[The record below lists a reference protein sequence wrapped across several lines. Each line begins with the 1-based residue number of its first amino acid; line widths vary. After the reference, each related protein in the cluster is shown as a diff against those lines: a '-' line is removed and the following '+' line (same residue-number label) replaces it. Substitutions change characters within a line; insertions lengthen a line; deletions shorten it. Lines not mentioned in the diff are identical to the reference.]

1 MVHKKDGTLL
11 SVERLGEKLFRLRIH
26 SPVLSRKALP
36 GNFCHLKVGEGH
48 SPLLRR
54 AFSFH
59 QADKERNSFALLFKV
74 VGPGTEILSR
84 KNPGDKIDLL
94 APLGNS
100 FALPQ
105 KGEKAVLVAGGM
117 GIAPLYYLLHYL
129 LKRKLDPGEIV
140 LFYGVKTK
148 DELVLLEKLS
158 PLGIRLHLAAED
170 GKIGYKGMLTD
181 LLFQELRE
189 KRLESKKSRFYV
201 CGPNPMLKKIS
212 NLSKKFNLSCQI
224 SLENHMPCGMG
235 ACFGCVI
242 KTIQGYR
249 RVCKDGPV
257 FDAREV
263 IFD

>member
-1 MVHKKDGTLL
+1 MVYKKDGTLL
-11 SVERLGEKLFRLRIH
+11 SVERLGERLFRLKIY

-36 GNFCHLKVGEGH
+36 GNFCHLRVSQGY

-59 QADKERNSFALLFKV
+59 QAEKERHSFDLLFKV
-74 VGPGTEILSR
+74 VGPGTRLLSQ
-84 KNPGDKIDLL
+84 KNPGDEIDLL

-100 FALPQ
+100 FTLPR
-105 KGEKAVLVAGGM
+105 KGEKAVLIAGGM
-117 GIAPLYYLLHYL
+117 GIAPLYYLLNYL
-129 LKRKLDPGEIV
+129 LKRKFSPEKIV

-148 DELVLLEKLS
+148 DKLVLLEELS
-158 PLGIRLHLAAED
+158 SPGIRLHLAAED
-170 GKIGYKGMLTD
+170 GKMGYKGILTD

-189 KRLESKKSRFYV
+189 KRLESKKSKFYA
-201 CGPNPMLKKIS
+201 CGPNPMLEKIS
-212 NLSKKFNLSCQI
+212 GLSKKFNLSCQI

-242 KTIQGYR
+242 KTVKGYK